1 MISLEGNLDLLI
13 GAAPIVDGAVFAHD
27 EGIGRIDI
35 GQVFGRDAARI
46 GGFAANIVGREHL
59 GAGDGGH
66 ASGKGDSADK
76 AGGKL
81 G

>member
-1 MISLEGNLDLLI
+1 MALPSDDTAVI
-13 GAAPIVDGAVFAHD
+13 AP
-27 EGIGRIDI
+27 
-35 GQVFGRDAARI
+35 ARI
-46 GGFAANIVGREHL
+46 GGFAANIVGREYL

-81 G
+81 S

>member
-1 MISLEGNLDLLI
+1 
-13 GAAPIVDGAVFAHD
+13 
-27 EGIGRIDI
+27 
-35 GQVFGRDAARI
+35 
-46 GGFAANIVGREHL
+46 L